1 MALLPYPDPAD
12 LPPANRAL
20 LQGLPPLNIF
30 KMLAGSGP
38 SFAPFMALINAYL
51 NDGILDA
58 ELRELVILRVGHLC
72 KSPYELHQHTRVSR
86 VLGMSE
92 PRIAAAKGNLPS
104 VWFSPAENTA
114 LALADDLTVHV
125 KGDPTLV
132 AAVRTHLGDS
142 GTQELIIVIGVYL
155 LVCRYLET
163 LEIEIEDKDIKGSGL
178 DEIKRSMEHH
188 V

>member
-20 LQGLPPLNIF
+20 LQGLPQLNIF

-38 SFAPFMALINAYL
+38 SFAPLMALINAYL

-72 KSPYELHQHTRVSR
+72 KSPYELHQHVRVSR
-86 VLGMSE
+86 ALGLSDA
-92 PRIAAAKGNLPS
+92 RIAATKGNLPS
-104 VWFSPAENTA
+104 ALFSPAENAA
-114 LALADDLTVHV
+114 LALTDDLTAHV
-125 KGDPTLV
+125 KGAPALV
-132 AAVRTHLGDS
+132 EAVRGHIGDS
-142 GTQELIIVIGVYL
+142 GTQELIIIIGVYL
-155 LVCRYLET
+155 LVCRFLET
-163 LEIEIEDKDIKGSGL
+163 LEIEIEDKDIEGSGL
-178 DEIKRSMEHH
+178 DEIKRSMERH